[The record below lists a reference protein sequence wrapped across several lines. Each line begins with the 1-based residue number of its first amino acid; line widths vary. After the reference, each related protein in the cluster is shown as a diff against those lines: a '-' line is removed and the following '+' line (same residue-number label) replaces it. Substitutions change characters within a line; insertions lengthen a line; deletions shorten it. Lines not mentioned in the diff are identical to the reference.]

1 MRVPGAVAAFGG
13 WGRVVEQQADGT
25 KIEVSAET
33 LEDLEDLYGELRGVS
48 GIAAHMVSAPPK
60 PGEQGSLADLLT
72 VALTSGAVTALLQ
85 IIKTVAES
93 RGPGFRLQ
101 IRRGKDQLE
110 ITARDADKGLAALR
124 DMLDGS

>member
-1 MRVPGAVAAFGG
+1 MVP
-13 WGRVVEQQADGT
+13 
-25 KIEVSAET
+25 
-33 LEDLEDLYGELRGVS
+33 
-48 GIAAHMVSAPPK
+48 APPK

-101 IRRGKDQLE
+101 IRRGKEQLE

-124 DMLDGS
+124 NMLDGS